1 MNLLHS
7 KMFVSNELSKGFQI
21 KSAVIKN
28 VILKEKIPLFQQE
41 KIEEKLSASLGCI
54 SLASI
59 CSFVILTNKIIYN
72 VQTLPQLYSF
82 QIDSFFFSLSEG
94 FLNFTST
101 PPISLSPYSHSPIAL
116 LVSHYNPLTLP
127 QHSHTTI
134 LYDLSLF

>member
-82 QIDSFFFSLSEG
+82 QIDSFFFFTFRGVLKFHKHTTHLPQPLFPLSHCIASIP
-94 FLNFTST
+94 LQPPDITST
-101 PPISLSPYSHSPIAL
+101 FPY
-116 LVSHYNPLTLP
+116 YN
-127 QHSHTTI
+127 I
-134 LYDLSLF
+134 I